1 MDPLPTM
8 GYMIIIQY
16 IQLDNTGVIQP
27 QTAPRVLMVY
37 AMCCRPGD
45 ARRDET
51 SVAHDE
57 TSVAHDETSVTHV
70 APPRQRQIVKWN
82 DRTK

>member
-57 TSVAHDETSVTHV
+57 TSVTRV
-70 APPRQRQIVKWN
+70 APPRQRQIVRWN